1 MKKKFNK
8 NYKNHLH
15 YQLSKKYGVEKL
27 GLMSG
32 KRWREDPR
40 GILFT
45 LSRYKFVSKLLQGK
59 DQVLEIG
66 CGDGWYSRVVKQT
79 VKNLTLSDTDEIF
92 LQNSKNREKIWKF
105 DYLSH
110 DLIISPTTKKF
121 DAIYLLDVF
130 EHINKKDENIFLSN
144 IAKSLKKNGVLIT
157 GTPSHEFQKYV
168 KNPDPTHV
176 NCKTSKQLRSVLQK
190 HFDNVFIFS
199 MNDEIVHTGF
209 EKMANYFFS
218 LCLNRNKKYQ

>member
-1 MKKKFNK
+1 MKKISRKE
-8 NYKNHLH
+8 YKKHIH
-15 YQLSKKYGVEKL
+15 YKLDRKYGVEKL

-32 KRWREDPR
+32 KRWREDPK
-40 GILFT
+40 GTLFT

-79 VKNLTLSDTDEIF
+79 VKNLTLSDTDAIF
-92 LQNSKNREKIWKF
+92 LENSQKREKIWKF
-105 DYLSH
+105 NYLIH
-110 DLIISPTTKKF
+110 NMIDSPTVKKF

-130 EHINKKDENIFLSN
+130 EHINKKNENIFLAN
-144 IAKSLKKNGVLIT
+144 ISKSLKKDGILIT
-157 GTPSHEFQKYV
+157 GTPSYEFQKYV
-168 KNPDPTHV
+168 KNPDPTHI
-176 NCKTSKQLRSVLQK
+176 NCKTGKQLRSVLK
-190 HFDNVFIFS
+190 KYFENVFIFS

-218 LCLNRNKKYQ
+218 LCLNKKI

>member
-92 LQNSKNREKIWKF
+92 LQNSKLI
-105 DYLSH
+105 DYL
-110 DLIISPTTKKF
+110 F
-121 DAIYLLDVF
+121 D
-130 EHINKKDENIFLSN
+130 
-144 IAKSLKKNGVLIT
+144 
-157 GTPSHEFQKYV
+157 
-168 KNPDPTHV
+168 
-176 NCKTSKQLRSVLQK
+176 
-190 HFDNVFIFS
+190 IFS
-199 MNDEIVHTGF
+199 TI
-209 EKMANYFFS
+209 YP
-218 LCLNRNKKYQ
+218 NK